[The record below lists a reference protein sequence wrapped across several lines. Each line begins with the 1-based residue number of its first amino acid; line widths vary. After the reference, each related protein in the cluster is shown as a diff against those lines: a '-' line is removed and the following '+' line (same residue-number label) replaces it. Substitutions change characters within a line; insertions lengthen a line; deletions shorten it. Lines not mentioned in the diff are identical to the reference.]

1 MRRILN
7 IFCLLF
13 FIFFIK
19 VAFALPNDRE
29 QLMHIDADSYE
40 LNYKTGIDIYEGNVK
55 VDQGTTHLIA
65 DRVVTEKNKDRK
77 MISTI
82 AYGNE
87 QLAEFT
93 TIPKEGEEIFHAKA
107 KVIKFYP
114 ETSLVQLEENVI
126 VTQGENSFHGPII
139 IYNMKDQ
146 IVSTPASPNG
156 RATIIINTKQMK
168 S

>member
-7 IFCLLF
+7 VICILFLLGN
-13 FIFFIK
+13 
-19 VAFALPNDRE
+19 AYALPNDRE

-40 LNYKTGIDIYEGNVK
+40 LNYKTGIDVYEGNVK

-65 DRVVTEKNKDRK
+65 DRLVTEKNKDRK
-77 MISTI
+77 MISAI
-82 AYGNE
+82 AYGVG

-93 TIPKEGEEIFHAKA
+93 TIPKEGEQLFHAKA

-114 ETSLVQLEENVI
+114 ETSLVQLEEDVM

-139 IYNMKDQ
+139 LYNMKDQ
-146 IVSTPASPNG
+146 IVSTPASKNG

>member
-1 MRRILN
+1 V
-7 IFCLLF
+7 FLF
-13 FIFFIK
+13 FPN
-19 VAFALPNDRE
+19 VFALPNDRE
-29 QLMHIDADSYE
+29 QLMHINAASYE

-55 VDQGTTHLIA
+55 VDQGTTHLSA
-65 DRVVTEKNKDRK
+65 DRLVTEKNKERK
-77 MISTI
+77 IVSAV
-82 AYGNE
+82 AYGTE

-114 ETSLVQLEENVI
+114 EESMVTLEDDVI

-146 IVSTPASPNG
+146 IVSTPASKNG
-156 RATIIINTKQMK
+156 RATIVIDAKKLK

>member
-1 MRRILN
+1 MRPILSL
-7 IFCLLF
+7 FCLLF
-13 FIFFIK
+13 FSG
-19 VAFALPNDRE
+19 VVFALPNDRE
-29 QLMHIDADSYE
+29 QLMHVDADSYE

-55 VDQGTTHLIA
+55 VDQGTTHLVA

-77 MISTI
+77 MISAI
-82 AYGNE
+82 AYGHD

-93 TIPKEGEEIFHAKA
+93 TIPKEGEEVFHAKA

-139 IYNMKDQ
+139 LYNMKDQ
-146 IVSTPASPNG
+146 IVSTPASANG

>member
-1 MRRILN
+1 MRRILKL
-7 IFCLLF
+7 ILLLSF
-13 FIFFIK
+13 LEN
-19 VAFALPNDRE
+19 AHALPSDRE

-40 LNYKTGIDIYEGNVK
+40 LNYKTGIDVYEGNVK

-65 DRVVTEKNKDRK
+65 DRLVTEKNKNRK
-77 MISTI
+77 MISAI
-82 AYGNE
+82 AYGLAE
-87 QLAEFT
+87 LAEFT
-93 TIPKEGEEIFHAKA
+93 TIPKEGEEIFRAKA

-114 ETSLVQLEENVI
+114 ETSIVQLEEEVMVN
-126 VTQGENSFHGPII
+126 QGENSFHGPII

-146 IVSTPASPNG
+146 VVSTPASKNG